1 MRTGDVIAERFE
13 LEHEVAAGG
22 TSRIYRARD
31 DQQGGYVAIK
41 LLSQQNPRLRARLLR
56 EAAILAEIH
65 HPGIVRYIAHG
76 PLDGDMV
83 YLVMEWLEGEDLGR
97 FLGRQPHASASLSAS
112 GIARFDD
119 ATLLHGI
126 DTMVGVGGERVEP
139 LTIPEAIALG
149 RRLASAVAELHRH
162 GIVHRNI
169 TPRHLFLTGGA
180 LDQVKLLD
188 LSIAYQYSRADHHT
202 QRGAIVGT
210 PHYMAPEQ
218 ARAGSTINPATDVW
232 AIGCVLYLCLTGT
245 QPFEG
250 NDVVAVLTRILLEPP
265 VPILMLRPDVPP
277 ALADLIMQA
286 LEKEPSARPPDADT
300 VAQALESMILPM
312 SR

>member
-13 LEHEVAAGG
+13 LEHEVATGG

-31 DQQGGYVAIK
+31 RQQGGYVAIK
-41 LLSQQNPRLRARLLR
+41 LLSQESPRLRARLLR
-56 EAAILAEIH
+56 EAAILAEIR

-76 PLDGDMV
+76 PLDGDMA
-83 YLVMEWLEGEDLGR
+83 YLAMEWLEGEDLGR
-97 FLGRQPHASASLSAS
+97 FLGRRPHAWASLSAS
-112 GIARFDD
+112 GIGRFDD

-126 DTMVGVGGERVEP
+126 DTIVGGERVEP

-162 GIVHRNI
+162 GIVYRNI

-188 LSIAYQYSRADHHT
+188 LNIAYQYSRADRLT
-202 QRGAIVGT
+202 RRGEIVGT

-218 ARAGSTINPATDVW
+218 ARASAIITPAADVW
-232 AIGCVLYLCLTGT
+232 AIGCVLYRCLTGT
-245 QPFEG
+245 RPFEG

-265 VPILMLRPDVPP
+265 VPILVLRPDVPP
-277 ALADLIMQA
+277 ALVDVIMQA
-286 LEKEPSARPPDADT
+286 LEKEPSARTPDADT